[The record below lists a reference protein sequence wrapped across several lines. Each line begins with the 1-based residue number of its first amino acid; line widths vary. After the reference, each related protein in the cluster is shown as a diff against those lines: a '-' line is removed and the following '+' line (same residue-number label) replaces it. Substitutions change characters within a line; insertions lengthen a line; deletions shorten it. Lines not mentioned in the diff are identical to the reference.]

1 MFRVISSPPLQHK
14 AITNIVITLA
24 QIHNSP
30 NDHGFYFMG
39 DFFSWS
45 SLGHCHIRWNCNPL
59 LPFTKQIVGVW
70 SPPGCHGVALR
81 YYEQTGQIVQTSR
94 ASCIWFLQPYISS
107 MCKWFLPFRRLQKLN
122 FTWLNWTRSVCCLL
136 YWPPWTWVDF
146 FILWS
151 LPLLPWWGFKFIFIF
166 F

>member
-1 MFRVISSPPLQHK
+1 MFRIISSPPLQDK
-14 AITNIVITLA
+14 AIINIVITLA

-45 SLGHCHIRWNCNPL
+45 SLGHCHIRWNCTPL

-70 SPPGCHGVALR
+70 SPSGCHGVALC

-94 ASCIWFLQPYISS
+94 ASCIWFLWPYISS
-107 MCKWFLPFRRLQKLN
+107 MCRWFLPFRRLPEAKFHMAKLN
-122 FTWLNWTRSVCCLL
+122 QECMLPPVLPTLNLGWFL
-136 YWPPWTWVDF
+136 YFVVTSIVAMV
-146 FILWS
+146 
-151 LPLLPWWGFKFIFIF
+151 GF
-166 F
+166 